1 MIRVYSLR
9 LPLIVLLFVLWFF
22 CSTIAIETKF
32 LMSFSIKP
40 IFNRLKIKNKKGF
53 YPVHLRITICRK
65 TNYINTK
72 IKVEREFWLGKQDKW
87 IKESHPESFELN
99 GQLQNKLSDINK
111 YVQRLMLNNQDVT
124 FELINKRY
132 NLKVNNNNTFN
143 DFANNYILSIKD
155 LDPNTIKV
163 YKAFQK
169 HLNSYK
175 PKVLFSE
182 LNENFLQGF
191 KYYLQ
196 NTKGIKGAATKKYFD
211 KLRVI
216 CADAVKKEIIEVNN
230 NPFFKTDIKISVEKA
245 DRTYL
250 EINEILALKNLVFK
264 KDDVYLEKH
273 RDFFLF
279 QIYTGLYYV
288 DIKKLKKANLH
299 KNELGYYI
307 LDKRSKNNNKVI
319 IPLYKFPFAQYI
331 IDKYWNE
338 DSEYVFKD
346 TIEEQPYNR
355 ELKKIAKLAS
365 ITKNITNKVGRH
377 TNIQLWMSQGVE
389 RQFVSKFAGHS
400 KEATT
405 QVYYDISIH
414 NIDSKVQ
421 MVNFEKLGI

>member
-1 MIRVYSLR
+1 MKYIALFA
-9 LPLIVLLFVLWFF
+9 LLFLMAAPAQAQTDDARIQILKTQV
-22 CSTIAIETKF
+22 EGF
-32 LMSFSIKP
+32 LDNQKSMA
-40 IFNRLKIKNKKGF
+40 LK
-53 YPVHLRITICRK
+53 
-65 TNYINTK
+65 
-72 IKVEREFWLGKQDKW
+72 
-87 IKESHPESFELN
+87 N
-99 GQLQNKLSDINK
+99 GCKLD
-111 YVQRLMLNNQDVT
+111 
-124 FELINKRY
+124 
-132 NLKVNNNNTFN
+132 
-143 DFANNYILSIKD
+143 
-155 LDPNTIKV
+155 
-163 YKAFQK
+163 
-169 HLNSYK
+169 
-175 PKVLFSE
+175 
-182 LNENFLQGF
+182 
-191 KYYLQ
+191 
-196 NTKGIKGAATKKYFD
+196 TKG
-211 KLRVI
+211 
-216 CADAVKKEIIEVNN
+216 E
-230 NPFFKTDIKISVEKA
+230 ISVEKA

-250 EINEILALKNLVFK
+250 EINEILSLKNLVFK
-264 KDDVYLEKH
+264 KDDAYLEKH